1 MYHTPG
7 ELSLTDPGG
16 AYLLYFLFQ
25 AFYSGTWPSLPSK
38 FFYSSAMSNIT
49 FLIPGPD
56 GMGKLTSQFGEIAA
70 DEPRK
75 VYTLAG
81 SYTLPGGAWGG
92 VHWGCWT
99 GAASPSVAAWGRKW
113 AQWSADEN

>member
-7 ELSLTDPGG
+7 ELSLTDPRG

-38 FFYSSAMSNIT
+38 FFYSSAVSNIT

-81 SYTLPGGAWGG
+81 SYTLPGGPGVGCIGG
-92 VHWGCWT
+92 VGQAPRHHQLQH
-99 GAASPSVAAWGRKW
+99 GA
-113 AQWSADEN
+113 